1 MIRKFLTSL
10 IIFIGL
16 TTLVNAECNF
26 RIVEFGDSKESIK
39 ISKDEPTPI
48 ILPDQFGGESIIM
61 PVEALC
67 KDQQELYGSSVIFL
81 FIENKLQ
88 RVQLFRANMQDRN
101 LMEFSKNKYGNF
113 ELPGNTSKFK
123 WRGNHFWEN
132 KNLLIEYIVTD
143 IHDGHA
149 EILDITNL
157 NNTSSINEY
166 NEKVGEWLDSQN

>member
-81 FIENKLQ
+81 FPIGP
-88 RVQLFRANMQDRN
+88 VV
-101 LMEFSKNKYGNF
+101 
-113 ELPGNTSKFK
+113 
-123 WRGNHFWEN
+123 FWERTLMKPALTESLRHTPN
-132 KNLLIEYIVTD
+132 
-143 IHDGHA
+143 
-149 EILDITNL
+149 
-157 NNTSSINEY
+157 
-166 NEKVGEWLDSQN
+166 